1 MAARQRKTSIGD
13 DVSAE
18 STEIVSEPIADVTQ
32 LPVSVTTSTIGNIVE
47 VVASRSFKVNM
58 GNYESADSFVSVKM
72 TVTPD
77 SDFERISAELEDV
90 IDTLQGADLI
100 LFKSLTRETKSIA
113 HKLV

>member
-1 MAARQRKTSIGD
+1 VARQRQAAIGD
-13 DVSAE
+13 ELSDE
-18 STEIVSEPIADVTQ
+18 SVESVPETIADPVT
-32 LPVSVTTSTIGNIVE
+32 LPVSVTKTTIGNVVE

-77 SDFERISAELEDV
+77 ADFEQISGTLEDV

-100 LFKSLTRETKSIA
+100 LFKSLTKERTSIA

>member
-1 MAARQRKTSIGD
+1 MATRQRAQTVGD
-13 DVSAE
+13 TVSAE
-18 STEIVSEPIADVTQ
+18 GTETVSDAIADVTK
-32 LPVSVTTSTIGNIVE
+32 LPVSVTTSTIGNVVE

-77 SDFERISAELEDV
+77 TDFEALSGELAHV
-90 IDTLQGADLI
+90 IDTLQGDDLV
-100 LFKSLTRETKSIA
+100 LFKSLTTERKSIA